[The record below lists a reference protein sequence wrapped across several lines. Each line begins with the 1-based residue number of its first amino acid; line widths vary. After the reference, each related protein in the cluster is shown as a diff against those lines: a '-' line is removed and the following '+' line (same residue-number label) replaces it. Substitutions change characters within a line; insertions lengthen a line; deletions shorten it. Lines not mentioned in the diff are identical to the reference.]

1 MFENADL
8 ISSYSRKQ
16 AIEDGVLVD
25 LSTEAVKHGF
35 KIPFACTST
44 VWAEIEWD
52 EARGAQ
58 RDAGQCTEGRL
69 YDVLRMSIV
78 AASQAKDQ
86 SQVHVRVLMVP
97 QDDKSTTAKT
107 YTYNLHVGP
116 GDTGETVI
124 TLMQLNED

>member
-8 ISSYSRKQ
+8 ISSYTRKQ

-52 EARGAQ
+52 ES
-58 RDAGQCTEGRL
+58 RDAQGDGGQCTEGRL
-69 YDVLRMSIV
+69 YDVLRMSIL
-78 AASQAKDQ
+78 AAMQAKDAG
-86 SQVHVRVLMVP
+86 QVQVRVLMVP
-97 QDDKSTTAKT
+97 QDGESTVAIT

-116 GDTGETVI
+116 GDEGEPVI
-124 TLMQLNED
+124 TLMQLDED